1 MSTRPTLLNAGS
13 LLQSALGRSVLAQS
27 LSRHR
32 SLCGAVFF
40 LAFAAGIAIAL
51 LTKPTYRAEA
61 LISVIEND
69 SIPSSLSA
77 IAGRLGEIG
86 PLLGLGAAG
95 QQETETAI
103 ALLGSKELLADFV
116 TDLNLLPILFADQWD
131 PARKSWRDSDPTE
144 APSLDKGIKFLREK
158 VLAISRDKSTGL
170 VTVSVYWTDPELAAS
185 WANGLIAKA
194 DSVLRAI
201 AIEQATKSKQYL
213 DDELA
218 KTSTLEVRESMYR
231 LIEAQVQTIM
241 LAQVRENY
249 AFKVIDKARV
259 PDRDDY
265 VRPRRL
271 IIVLAGAVLGL
282 MLAGALGLLLD
293 SGAGSQRPA
302 DST

>member
-1 MSTRPTLLNAGS
+1 
-13 LLQSALGRSVLAQS
+13 
-27 LSRHR
+27 
-32 SLCGAVFF
+32 
-40 LAFAAGIAIAL
+40 
-51 LTKPTYRAEA
+51 
-61 LISVIEND
+61 
-69 SIPSSLSA
+69 
-77 IAGRLGEIG
+77 
-86 PLLGLGAAG
+86 
-95 QQETETAI
+95 
-103 ALLGSKELLADFV
+103 
-116 TDLNLLPILFADQWD
+116 
-131 PARKSWRDSDPTE
+131 
-144 APSLDKGIKFLREK
+144 
-158 VLAISRDKSTGL
+158 
-170 VTVSVYWTDPELAAS
+170 
-185 WANGLIAKA
+185 LIAKA

>member
-1 MSTRPTLLNAGS
+1 
-13 LLQSALGRSVLAQS
+13 
-27 LSRHR
+27 
-32 SLCGAVFF
+32 
-40 LAFAAGIAIAL
+40 L

-282 MLAGALGLLLD
+282 MLSGALGLLLD

>member
-1 MSTRPTLLNAGS
+1 
-13 LLQSALGRSVLAQS
+13 
-27 LSRHR
+27 
-32 SLCGAVFF
+32 
-40 LAFAAGIAIAL
+40 
-51 LTKPTYRAEA
+51 
-61 LISVIEND
+61 
-69 SIPSSLSA
+69 
-77 IAGRLGEIG
+77 
-86 PLLGLGAAG
+86 
-95 QQETETAI
+95 
-103 ALLGSKELLADFV
+103 
-116 TDLNLLPILFADQWD
+116 
-131 PARKSWRDSDPTE
+131 
-144 APSLDKGIKFLREK
+144 
-158 VLAISRDKSTGL
+158 
-170 VTVSVYWTDPELAAS
+170 
-185 WANGLIAKA
+185 LIAKA

-293 SGAGSQRPA
+293 SGAVALRRFGEKCPKVLLMGRIVL
-302 DST
+302 TG